1 MEKSI
6 TVAKSYN
13 HKDIICLG
21 LGLGSCEG
29 GMDGDGEVVGGRGGD
44 VGTKPT
50 ENKYNLMVHGK
61 LLGCTLQ
68 IFTKQICSNCHNTK
82 GNKYKQG
89 LV

>member
-1 MEKSI
+1 MFLPMEKSI

-21 LGLGSCEG
+21 LAWGWT
-29 GMDGDGEVVGGRGGD
+29 GRWMEEEGGD

-68 IFTKQICSNCHNTK
+68 IFTKQIC
-82 GNKYKQG
+82 
-89 LV
+89 

>member
-1 MEKSI
+1 MFLPMEKSI

-21 LGLGSCEG
+21 LAWGVV
-29 GMDGDGEVVGGRGGD
+29 DGEVAGGRGGD

-61 LLGCTLQ
+61 LL
-68 IFTKQICSNCHNTK
+68 
-82 GNKYKQG
+82 
-89 LV
+89 

>member
-1 MEKSI
+1 MFLPMEKSI

-21 LGLGSCEG
+21 LAWGVV
-29 GMDGDGEVVGGRGGD
+29 DGEVAGGRGGD

-68 IFTKQICSNCHNTK
+68 IFTKQIC
-82 GNKYKQG
+82 
-89 LV
+89 